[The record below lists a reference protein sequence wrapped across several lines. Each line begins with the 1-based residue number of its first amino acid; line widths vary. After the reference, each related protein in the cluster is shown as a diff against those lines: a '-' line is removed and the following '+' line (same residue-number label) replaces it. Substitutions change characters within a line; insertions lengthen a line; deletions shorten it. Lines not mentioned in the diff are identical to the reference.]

1 MSYEEEDTCA
11 RLCVLMS
18 LFCVVVSLVYV
29 CVWGGVSLICGSF
42 VSGFVLTLGLCGRCS
57 LEIYVCVRH
66 AQVSKET
73 QYVAKEP

>member
-1 MSYEEEDTCA
+1 
-11 RLCVLMS
+11 
-18 LFCVVVSLVYV
+18 
-29 CVWGGVSLICGSF
+29 
-42 VSGFVLTLGLCGRCS
+42 LCGRCS